1 MMSSQG
7 PGAAGSSLARE
18 QPGAER
24 SSHEQPSSSVFQEWR
39 WRRLPDVPV
48 LVSVAGAYPM
58 AHSPS
63 FVMIYGSAH
72 IPGA

>member
-1 MMSSQG
+1 MMGSQG

-24 SSHEQPSSSVFQEWR
+24 SSHEQPSSSG
-39 WRRLPDVPV
+39 
-48 LVSVAGAYPM
+48 VAMAEASWCTCLLSGASAHFP

-63 FVMIYGSAH
+63 FIMT
-72 IPGA
+72 